1 MKIYVFSTFLIIV
14 SFISSCFAEPHVNEY
29 HFETYTVHSHDGC
42 QHISN
47 DKVIAHKVPIG
58 KGKKL
63 VKRNAPL
70 TEPFEGTF
78 DCSKGTKAQCNNLK
92 DALAYAN
99 TLFGSIFDFYV
110 PIKVK
115 LIITNNKKAEYIAQ
129 TAVPPYYTLRDPNN
143 NQINAYISPLVKQ
156 LNLDIPIV
164 FNDINDY
171 DIKTTVKNKYLD
183 PPYNIQPTIVHELLH
198 GLGFTSNLKLV
209 KGGVIGDRFPV
220 YNRNNNYYM
229 PKISIVKD
237 DNLGKS
243 TVKGFLPLNMLEKN
257 FVDYD
262 DQTKYYFD
270 NVSFN
275 NICENELEY
284 DIHDPIYASEKAKL
298 NEFSLELDQWN
309 GMEQGMH
316 FYERSHVSLSVGFK
330 THDGRVIPISTYDNA
345 EDSDL
350 CHLTPANF
358 RSKNKHDSKWGNK
371 IDQNFILYPM
381 NVDIELSNEEKIRR
395 YGNGKTVGILS
406 EDIIS
411 ILETMGYQR
420 RGTPINNT
428 IYQVQTHIPVDNSET
443 VVDGDEDVKTGENL
457 KSQVKSFAVQDSP
470 ILTKVILMTVFTL
483 IFIQLSFF

>member
-1 MKIYVFSTFLIIV
+1 M
-14 SFISSCFAEPHVNEY
+14 
-29 HFETYTVHSHDGC
+29 
-42 QHISN
+42 
-47 DKVIAHKVPIG
+47 
-58 KGKKL
+58 
-63 VKRNAPL
+63 
-70 TEPFEGTF
+70 
-78 DCSKGTKAQCNNLK
+78 
-92 DALAYAN
+92 
-99 TLFGSIFDFYV
+99 
-110 PIKVK
+110 
-115 LIITNNKKAEYIAQ
+115 
-129 TAVPPYYTLRDPNN
+129 
-143 NQINAYISPLVKQ
+143 
-156 LNLDIPIV
+156 NLDIPIV